1 MPAPKMSEKHKL
13 AAYLLN
19 DELGYSQKNI
29 AGLMKVSQGCV
40 SMAVKDAR
48 HLLKE
53 KKLESEL
60 RKVRQELSE
69 QGYKKQEPEL
79 LLPPAEED

>member
-29 AGLMKVSQGCV
+29 GTLMKVSQGCV
-40 SMAVKDAR
+40 SLAVKDAR
-48 HLLKE
+48 HMVHENKLK
-53 KKLESEL
+53 KEL
-60 RKVRQELSE
+60 AEGRQELAA
-69 QGYKKQEPEL
+69 QGYKNQEPEL
-79 LLPPAEED
+79 LLPPAKED